1 MNKKTLTLH
10 SKFLSYLCS
19 NTAYYT
25 SNVMQLYNIVMLH
38 LTMYK
43 VTCVCY
49 NQSPSCFCR
58 ASLLSRASCLL
69 RSMRCCCSSVRE
81 SGAGVEWI
89 NGSSEKLRSSNGSAS
104 SWKRTSASSK
114 HKINKII
121 TFHCMKPHALGEITW
136 C

>member
-43 VTCVCY
+43 VTHVY
-49 NQSPSCFCR
+49 AITSHLAVFVEPAFSPGPAVYC
-58 ASLLSRASCLL
+58 A
-69 RSMRCCCSSVRE
+69 
-81 SGAGVEWI
+81 
-89 NGSSEKLRSSNGSAS
+89 
-104 SWKRTSASSK
+104 
-114 HKINKII
+114 
-121 TFHCMKPHALGEITW
+121 
-136 C
+136 